1 LFRDPVV
8 IYKANSI
15 KLFSSRILTLNPFRE
30 IKIRFGWEAS
40 ERWKWKRGMNEEG
53 ETTTTTKKLK

>member
-1 LFRDPVV
+1 MAELGSSRSEESRCVHVGYLFRDPVV

-30 IKIRFGWEAS
+30 INIGAAR
-40 ERWKWKRGMNEEG
+40 
-53 ETTTTTKKLK
+53 

>member
-1 LFRDPVV
+1 MIVVVLGVVCCCYLFRDPVV

-30 IKIRFGWEAS
+30 IKIRFGWETNNDKS
-40 ERWKWKRGMNEEG
+40 E
-53 ETTTTTKKLK
+53 